1 MKGNKI
7 TGVGHGTTNNDAVNK
22 TQLDTV
28 NEQLDAEIKINKINI
43 ATINNHNG
51 YFAYTNQLKHNS
63 ENNVK
68 FPPKNTSLIYWHP
81 SIKFPFKL
89 VANDNTK
96 LRLLV
101 DGWYHIIYTDNI
113 KKGGQFQIYDNTNSD
128 YLFVMNLVYNDYFSP
143 FMINAVFEI
152 TIDKD
157 LVNYIEI
164 KLMANKSVSTNPNP
178 QLDGMGDSTFFI
190 KYLGRNV

>member
-1 MKGNKI
+1 MI
-7 TGVGHGTTNNDAVNK
+7 
-22 TQLDTV
+22 
-28 NEQLDAEIKINKINI
+28 
-43 ATINNHNG
+43 
-51 YFAYTNQLKHNS
+51 
-63 ENNVK
+63 
-68 FPPKNTSLIYWHP
+68 
-81 SIKFPFKL
+81 
-89 VANDNTK
+89 
-96 LRLLV
+96 V

-113 KKGGQFQIYDNTNSD
+113 KKGCQFQIYDNTNSD